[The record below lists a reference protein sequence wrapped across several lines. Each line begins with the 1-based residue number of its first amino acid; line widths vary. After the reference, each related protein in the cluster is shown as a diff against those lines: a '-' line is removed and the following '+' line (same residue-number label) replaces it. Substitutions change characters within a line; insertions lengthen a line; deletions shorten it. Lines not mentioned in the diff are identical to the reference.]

1 MTAAKSNEKKANA
14 RRANRNKSLWGD
26 AWRRLLKNKAAVL
39 GMVWLAILI
48 FSAIFAPLLT
58 RYEPTAQNLREAYI
72 RPCWEHLMGTDNLGR
87 DIFSRVLHGGR
98 ISLVLGIVCVSISWV
113 FAGPIGAISGFY
125 GGRVDNVMM
134 RVIDVFQAIPGFLLS
149 VAIAAALG
157 SGMFNCMIAVGIGSI
172 APCARLLR
180 GAVLQIRNMEYIEAA
195 RSIRASDS
203 RIIFRHI
210 IPNVLAPVIVTMTMS
225 IAGAM
230 LMAASL
236 SFIGLGVQPPSPEWG
251 AMLSAA
257 RGELRKYPY
266 MAIAPGMMIFTT
278 TLAMNLIGDG
288 LRDALDPRLKN

>member
-1 MTAAKSNEKKANA
+1 MKIGKEKRRGSPA
-14 RRANRNKSLWGD
+14 RRKTLWVD
-26 AWRRLLKNKAAVL
+26 AWRRLRKNKAAVI
-39 GMVWLAILI
+39 GMIWLAILI
-48 FSAIFAPLLT
+48 LSAVLAPLLT
-58 RYEPTAQNLREAYI
+58 PYDPAAQNLRGAYI
-72 RPCWEHLMGTDNLGR
+72 RPCGEHLFGTDNLGR
-87 DIFSRVLHGGR
+87 DIFTRVLYGGR
-98 ISLVLGIVCVSISWV
+98 ISLVLGIVCVAISWV
-113 FAGPIGAISGFY
+113 FAGPLGAISGFY
-125 GGRVDNVMM
+125 GGRVDNFLM
-134 RVIDVFQAIPGFLLS
+134 RLTDVFQAIPGFLLS

-180 GAVLQIRNMEYIEAA
+180 GAVLSIRNMEYVEAA
-195 RSIRASDS
+195 RSIRASDA
-203 RIIFRHI
+203 RIIFKHI
-210 IPNVLAPVIVTMTMS
+210 LPNVLAPVIVTMTMS
-225 IAGAM
+225 VAGAM

-278 TLAMNLIGDG
+278 TLALNLIGDG